1 MPRTRGQITGSGF
14 IVRSPRILLDELDNH
29 AGAYSTA
36 QRTGDTSRLGTLA
49 TNFDDSTTI
58 IFSDTGNPVFPSMLP
73 RGSTFNSQAVDVVG
87 EESDISITA
96 PIRSFQ
102 HPTYLHYSPEEQ
114 MGPFNE
120 NRVMPATEFF
130 LSGTDPDI
138 MPGFTSP
145 LRSKIAITF
154 DITPQ
159 TETLLTRNVK
169 SRAEAEQ
176 GTRAIG
182 TLTISAGHVP
192 VVGDI
197 VTIVSR
203 DGYTKDYIF
212 KSGSNGT
219 LDGTTG
225 KVIVNSTGFI
235 DAVIVAQRYREAI
248 QSFNGHASRITCV
261 NASTNIVTMTQ
272 TVGGTAGN
280 TTIGISFASAT
291 HYLAASNF
299 TGGLN
304 NGSSIENQSGFMYYN
319 FVRKEWEQIG
329 LNDPAPGNALLGF
342 DYAFNSSAA
351 SVTFPAQ
358 FSISPSFSNETVDAR
373 VNEGYDKIGSPTE
386 IMGAPG
392 DTKYHATSSQLLRLS
407 NYINSPMLLEGI
419 SVNFK
424 NVWARRVQGDCL
436 SSNQADR
443 NGAARD
449 IDNYTFFAYRQDRS
463 LSNDFVRDSI
473 SNISGST
480 RSLIF
485 SGSMSFWNSGS
496 FFNDNTAGA
505 RLLHSP
511 AFDYNFG
518 LLYTNNFLV
527 GQYKGP
533 ISMQLKPAVSG
544 RQMLGLGRYFNI
556 GSQTSVLSRN
566 FWPGGT
572 SPKKS
577 QKLWTIAGSP
587 SVIDAYG
594 WTSNPDSAM
603 FSQRDDSRAFRVHGG
618 EAAPA
623 NLASSEQGLLVSS
636 RVEQSAVSPYLLLPT
651 DELVF
656 GLEAGLSQLAG
667 SLMFSS
673 ITGSHIRIFPEDC
686 QVTFYGS
693 LIQDNKEH
701 TLSLNQN
708 LSSNAVHEII
718 GAEPVLDQFQI
729 EPISSYCG
737 SYLDNIITGSM
748 ATPSANT
755 TLFTTASQDDSRRII
770 SRVSLGQAG
779 TTGSLQRFVKMIDQ
793 TERTYD
799 SCLPDIF
806 TFVSQS
812 DIGLT
817 GSLIFIGQGVFD
829 DSVNEYLK
837 FLPNQFPFFGNP
849 KRTIETDKA
858 TYLNSNSTEG
868 SDFIEAY
875 SFMSGGL
882 ARMKDLVFRTGWKI
896 KKRALSYPTPMAHRF
911 KNTAESAASQRP
923 FSSGTFRYG
932 ISNIDP
938 EFSSVRWNASSFGQP
953 RDMLEPRLGVTTSD
967 GTPPVKIHFVSGSTY
982 NADPNNTHTQNISS
996 FATSSIPWIDDGL
1009 FRNREDNPDET
1020 LLIV

>member
-1 MPRTRGQITGSGF
+1 MPRIREQITGSGF

-29 AGAYSTA
+29 GGSYSTV
-36 QRTGDTSRLGTLA
+36 QRTGDTSRPGTLE

-58 IFSDTGNPVFPSMLP
+58 IFSETGNPVFPSMLP
-73 RGSTFNSQAVDVVG
+73 RGNTFNSQAVDILG
-87 EESDISITA
+87 QESDISITA
-96 PIRSFQ
+96 PIRSAQ

-120 NRVMPATEFF
+120 NRVMPATDFF

-169 SRAEAEQ
+169 SRAQAEQ
-176 GTRAIG
+176 GTRAVG
-182 TLTISAGHVP
+182 TLTITPPGPSAP
-192 VVGDI
+192 QI
-197 VTIVSR
+197 VTFVSN
-203 DGYTKDYIF
+203 GGFTKDYIYTAGDQGALDINGRVII
-212 KSGSNGT
+212 KS
-219 LDGTTG
+219 D
-225 KVIVNSTGFI
+225 
-235 DAVIVAQRYREAI
+235 DAPSANLIAQRYRDAI
-248 QSFNGHASRITCV
+248 NSLNGHAGRINCIAT
-261 NASTNIVTMTQ
+261 TNVVTLTQ
-272 TVGGTAGN
+272 AVGGTAGN
-280 TTIGISFASAT
+280 TTIGIGGSGTNLTKSDFA
-291 HYLAASNF
+291 
-299 TGGLN
+299 GGLN
-304 NGSSIENQSGFMYYN
+304 NGSSIEDQSGFMYYN

-329 LNDPAPGNALLGF
+329 INDPAPGNALLGF

-351 SVTFPAQ
+351 SGTFPAQ
-358 FSISPSFSNETVDAR
+358 FSISPSFSGEKVDAR

-392 DTKYHATSSQLLRLS
+392 DTKYHATSSQTLRLS

-533 ISMQLKPAVSG
+533 ISMQLKPAVAG
-544 RQMLGLGRYFNI
+544 RQMTGLGRYFNI

-594 WTSNPDSAM
+594 WTSNPDSAL
-603 FSQRDDSRAFRVHGG
+603 FSQMDDSRALRVHGG

-693 LIQDNKEH
+693 LIQDSKEH

-755 TLFTTASQDDSRRII
+755 TLFTTASQDDSRKIV
-770 SRVSLGQAG
+770 SRVSIGQAG

-793 TERTYD
+793 SERTYD
-799 SCLPDIF
+799 SCLPDPFQFLGNSISLNKNVARFESPFDSDPFENQIF
-806 TFVSQS
+806 
-812 DIGLT
+812 
-817 GSLIFIGQGVFD
+817 
-829 DSVNEYLK
+829 Y
-837 FLPNQFPFFGNP
+837 PNQFPFSNNP
-849 KRTIETDKA
+849 ERIFEKEQHDLVNTTPTLISKTPRYT
-858 TYLNSNSTEG
+858 
-868 SDFIEAY
+868 
-875 SFMSGGL
+875 SGGNTL
-882 ARMKDLVFRTGWKI
+882 PTVEDITFRTGW
-896 KKRALSYPTPMAHRF
+896 LLVFGSNGVGHRHTSTSA
-911 KNTAESAASQRP
+911 KNSQRQH
-923 FSSGTFRYG
+923 SYGRAFRYG
-932 ISNIDP
+932 ISSTET
-938 EFSSVRWNASSFGQP
+938 EFSSVRWNAASFGQL

-967 GTPPVKIHFVSGSTY
+967 GTPPIKIHFVSGTTY
-982 NADPNNTHTQNISS
+982 NADPNNTHTQNIST

-1020 LLIV
+1020 LLIF

>member
-1 MPRTRGQITGSGF
+1 
-14 IVRSPRILLDELDNH
+14 
-29 AGAYSTA
+29 
-36 QRTGDTSRLGTLA
+36 
-49 TNFDDSTTI
+49 
-58 IFSDTGNPVFPSMLP
+58 
-73 RGSTFNSQAVDVVG
+73 
-87 EESDISITA
+87 
-96 PIRSFQ
+96 
-102 HPTYLHYSPEEQ
+102 
-114 MGPFNE
+114 
-120 NRVMPATEFF
+120 
-130 LSGTDPDI
+130 
-138 MPGFTSP
+138 
-145 LRSKIAITF
+145 
-154 DITPQ
+154 
-159 TETLLTRNVK
+159 
-169 SRAEAEQ
+169 
-176 GTRAIG
+176 
-182 TLTISAGHVP
+182 
-192 VVGDI
+192 
-197 VTIVSR
+197 
-203 DGYTKDYIF
+203 
-212 KSGSNGT
+212 
-219 LDGTTG
+219 
-225 KVIVNSTGFI
+225 
-235 DAVIVAQRYREAI
+235 
-248 QSFNGHASRITCV
+248 
-261 NASTNIVTMTQ
+261 
-272 TVGGTAGN
+272 
-280 TTIGISFASAT
+280 
-291 HYLAASNF
+291 
-299 TGGLN
+299 
-304 NGSSIENQSGFMYYN
+304 MYYN

-329 LNDPAPGNALLGF
+329 LADPAPGNPPIAF

-351 SVTFPAQ
+351 SGTFPAQ
-358 FSISPSFSNETVDAR
+358 FSISPSFADQRVDAR

-392 DTKYHATSSQLLRLS
+392 DTKYHATSSQVLRLS

-473 SNISGST
+473 TNISGST

-496 FFNDNTAGA
+496 FFNDNSAGA

-527 GQYKGP
+527 GQYEGP
-533 ISMQLKPAVSG
+533 IGMQLKPAVSG
-544 RQMLGLGRYFNI
+544 RQMTGLGRYFNI
-556 GSQTSVLSRN
+556 GSQTTVLSRN

-594 WTSNPDSAM
+594 WTSNPDSTL
-603 FSQRDDSRAFRVHGG
+603 FSQMDDSRAFRVHGG

-656 GLEAGLSQLAG
+656 GLEAGLSQLSG

-708 LSSNAVHEII
+708 LSSNAIHEII

-748 ATPSANT
+748 ATPSADT
-755 TLFTTASQDDSRRII
+755 TLFTTASQDNSRRIV
-770 SRVSLGQAG
+770 SRVSIGQAG
-779 TTGSLQRFVKMIDQ
+779 TTGSLQRFVKIIDQ
-793 TERTYD
+793 NERTYD
-799 SCLPDIF
+799 SCLPDPFEFLGNSISINESVAS
-806 TFVSQS
+806 FVAP
-812 DIGLT
+812 
-817 GSLIFIGQGVFD
+817 FD
-829 DSVNEYLK
+829 SYPFEDNGFY
-837 FLPNQFPFFGNP
+837 PNQFPFFNDP
-849 KRTIETDKA
+849 KRLTKQKNHDLVNTTPTLISKTPRYK
-858 TYLNSNSTEG
+858 
-868 SDFIEAY
+868 
-875 SFMSGGL
+875 SGGTTL
-882 ARMKDLVFRTGWKI
+882 ATVEDIVFRTGWM
-896 KKRALSYPTPMAHRF
+896 LVFGSNGVGHRHSSD
-911 KNTAESAASQRP
+911 NTKTSQRQH
-923 FSSGTFRYG
+923 SYGRSFRYG
-932 ISNIDP
+932 ISNTDL
-938 EFSSVRWNASSFGQP
+938 EFSSTRWSATSFGQP
-953 RDMLEPRLGVTTSD
+953 RDMLESRLGATTSD
-967 GTPPVKIHFVSGSTY
+967 GTSPVKVHFVSGTVY
-982 NADPNNTHTQNISS
+982 NVNPNNTHTQNLSA

-1009 FRNREDNPDET
+1009 FYNREDNPDET
-1020 LLIV
+1020 LLIF